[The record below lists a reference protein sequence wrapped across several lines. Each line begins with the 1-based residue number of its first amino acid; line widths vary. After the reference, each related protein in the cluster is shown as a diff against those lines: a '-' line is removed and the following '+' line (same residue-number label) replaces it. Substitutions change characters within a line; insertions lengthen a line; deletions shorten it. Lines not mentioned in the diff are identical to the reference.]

1 MTTIADPRTASLC
14 QGSPVL
20 SVVDNRGLPVRTV
33 QYNRASNEEAF
44 DELISQQSN
53 TELGQLFSRIDPR
66 LLSARQLDPAVPPNF
81 RYDQSLSGQGIRSVS
96 QDAGEQVVIY
106 DVEGGPVWK
115 RDSRGLIAEME
126 YDTLHRLITVTEQDD
141 LGVAVTSERII
152 YGEAVEAPA
161 AANLR
166 GQIALRY
173 DTAGMTR
180 TPSCAVT
187 GETLRSEQQFLL
199 ESIVNSNWA
208 GTDASAWQ
216 RDLDPAV
223 YISSWAYNALGS
235 VVQSTDA
242 RGNQQAMQI
251 NVAGQLASSSLRLA
265 GQASAHDLL
274 SAISYSAAGQ
284 PLREV
289 AGNGVVTEYGY
300 EAATQR
306 LSTFKTSR
314 PAQSGRTSVLQDLQ
328 YSYDPVGNI
337 LAINDAAMPPSY
349 TRNQKVEGENRY
361 SYDALYQLLSA
372 TGRENANAGQQTA
385 TMPLPIVPLAGEA
398 GQLSN
403 YTRYYSYDRG
413 GNLIGMQQV
422 GQNSY
427 TRSMVVAPT
436 SNRAVQQTGGVMPG
450 DVDGEFDACG
460 NLRQLAPGQPLVWNT
475 RNQLQRTV
483 QVVRGGP
490 DDDCENY
497 RYDTAGQR
505 ATKVQ
510 TSLTSGT
517 TRTARVLYLPGLELR
532 RTEQNQ
538 GGSAT
543 PVEVLQV
550 IKGGAA
556 GRQSVRCLHWE
567 VGQPAAIE
575 NDQLRFS
582 LGDQIGSLLLELD
595 QQADILTWEEYYPYG
610 GTAVWSA
617 RNETETKYKY
627 VRYSGKERDG
637 SGLYYYGFRY
647 YAPWLFRWISPD
659 PAGTVDGLNLF
670 CMVGN
675 NPIAFSDFAGL
686 NRESSL
692 VGEAD
697 LDGQGASA
705 SGAAQS
711 RGPAYFKGS
720 SQKNTGLAAPTWQ
733 YDKHRPAGDQV
744 WHSVRQKSS
753 RILGKH
759 QYVFGADRA
768 ITGSE
773 LETLDNNQFGPSYA
787 PQSIGG
793 TPNIGPGPLE
803 ILKRRKSFSQRP
815 INILSGSHG
824 NWHGNNWDGKLR
836 YQPYLEQDFLEEDL
850 TSYAGSQWVTASH
863 VQNPMMEFIHTKNRV
878 VPELGTMQ
886 NVTFH
891 QLPGKRTGF
900 GYYAND
906 NYPKGSFNSRLRFY
920 NMKGMTDTEFNTLT
934 SNKGEH
940 AILAYCFG
948 RNDEALRHYR
958 SLQPVVSYIG
968 PDENTG
974 LYNPPLFKDSV
985 PDNDPQAPTK
995 NNYKAHHLP

>member
-33 QYNRASNEEAF
+33 QYNRASAEEAF
-44 DELISQQSN
+44 DELISQQSY
-53 TELGQLFSRIDPR
+53 TELGQLSSRIDPR
-66 LLSARQLDPAVPPNF
+66 LLRARELDPAVPPNF
-81 RYDQSLSGQGIRSVS
+81 RYDQSLSGQGLKSVS

-115 RDSRGLIAEME
+115 RDSRGLTAEME
-126 YDTLHRLITVTEQDD
+126 YDVLHRLVTVTEQDE
-141 LGVAVTSERII
+141 LGAAVTSERIL
-152 YGEAVEAPA
+152 YGETVEVPA

-173 DTAGMTR
+173 DTAGLTR

-187 GETLRSEQQFLL
+187 GEVLRSEQQFLL
-199 ESIVNSNWA
+199 DSIVNSNWA

-216 RDLDPAV
+216 RDLDPAT
-223 YISSWAYNALGS
+223 YISSWAYDALGS

-242 RGNQQAMQI
+242 RGNQQAMQL
-251 NVAGQLASSSLRLA
+251 NVAGQLASSSLQLA
-265 GQASAHDLL
+265 GQASAHALL

-306 LSTFKTSR
+306 LSTLKTSR
-314 PAQSGRTSVLQDLQ
+314 PAQSGRASVLQDLQ

-337 LAINDAAMPPSY
+337 LAISDAAIPPSY
-349 TRNQKVEGENRY
+349 TRNQKVDGDNRY

-385 TMPLPIVPLAGEA
+385 AMPLPIVPLAGEA

-427 TRSMVVAPT
+427 TLNMVVAPT
-436 SNRAVQQTGGVMPG
+436 SNRAVQQTGSVTPG

-460 NLRQLAPGQPLVWNT
+460 NLRQLAPGQPLVWNM

-483 QVVRGGP
+483 QVARSGP
-490 DDDCENY
+490 DDDCESY
-497 RYDTAGQR
+497 RYDTVGQR
-505 ATKVQ
+505 ASKVQ

-517 TRTARVLYLPGLELR
+517 TRTTRVLYLPGLELR

-538 GGSAT
+538 GGGAT
-543 PVEVLQV
+543 PVEDLQV

-556 GRQSVRCLHWE
+556 GRQSVRCLHWDE
-567 VGQPAAIE
+567 GQPAAIG

-582 LGDQIGSLLLELD
+582 LGDQIGSVLLELD

-617 RNETETKYKY
+617 RNDTETKYKY

-675 NPIAFSDFAGL
+675 NPITFSDSTGL
-686 NRESSL
+686 NRENSL
-692 VGEAD
+692 VGEAAM
-697 LDGQGASA
+697 DGLGNTSSDYTGRASAQGA
-705 SGAAQS
+705 
-711 RGPAYFKGS
+711 
-720 SQKNTGLAAPTWQ
+720 AAPVYGASSATNSNTTKPPIEKDINRQ
-733 YDKHRPAGDQV
+733 RHNATNPGPDV
-744 WHSVRQKSS
+744 WHKVSQRNL
-753 RILGKH
+753 RFWKH
-759 QYVFGADRA
+759 QYVYGSDRP
-768 ITGSE
+768 IYGSE
-773 LETLDNNQFGPSYA
+773 LEKLDNDRLEPIQPSRFD
-787 PQSIGG
+787 PHE
-793 TPNIGPGPLE
+793 GPLAQ
-803 ILKRRKSFSQRP
+803 LRRRNSRSERP
-815 INILSGSHG
+815 INILTGSHG
-824 NWHGNNWDGKLR
+824 RWHGDNWDSSGVRDGYNIRLQKP
-836 YQPYLEQDFLEEDL
+836 QGVIEPVFLQEDL
-850 TSYAGSQWVTASH
+850 KGHGGGNFIENTSGGGTFTGKKKIQIGN
-863 VQNPMMEFIHTKNRV
+863 NPPQTIRIMGDFPNM
-878 VPELGTMQ
+878 
-886 NVTFH
+886 TFH
-891 QLPGKRTGF
+891 HNSKG
-900 GYYAND
+900 GYYSNNSPHSD
-906 NYPKGSFNSRLRFY
+906 SFTRRLRFY
-920 NMKGMTDTEFNTLT
+920 NMEGMTVDQFNKLT

-940 AILAYCFG
+940 AILAYCFS
-948 RNDEALRHYR
+948 RNDTAFRSYR
-958 SLQPVVSYIG
+958 RLGPVTSYIG
-968 PDENTG
+968 RERDQNTQQWV
-974 LYNPPLFKDSV
+974 YNLPV
-985 PDNDPQAPTK
+985 P
-995 NNYKAHHLP
+995 